1 MANTTSKKVLFILP
15 ALTAGGAER
24 VLITLM
30 NSLDRNK
37 FSPEFLTISP
47 KGPMRDLIDTD
58 IPFHCLEKEKVSRA
72 LPQLFKSI
80 KEIQPDIVVST
91 MAHVNYGVLLMKP
104 FFPKTKFVVREAI
117 TPSYFDKAQPKFKHI
132 LKAAYKIL
140 YPRADLVIS
149 PAQIIIDEFKNDLG
163 MKCKN
168 HVLLRNPVYMAAVR
182 KDADKPSFV
191 SEKRKKRVHFMAAGR
206 LHEQKGFDRL
216 IEGLARTKM
225 PYDWQ
230 LVIWGQ
236 GDDRLKLENLI
247 HEYELSDNIKMP
259 GLTSTPWPVYAQA
272 DCFVMPSRF
281 EGLPNVVLES
291 LACGTP
297 VIATRASGGIE
308 EIASVAPKNAVSV
321 VDTMS
326 EFISAMKKVKPD
338 PHETYRPSLLP
349 QEFDRKTIVK
359 RFEGLLESV
368 LT

>member
-1 MANTTSKKVLFILP
+1 MTQAPPKKVLFILP

-30 NSLDRNK
+30 NSLDREK
-37 FSPEFLTISP
+37 FTPEFLTISA
-47 KGPMRDLIDTD
+47 KGPMRDLIALD

-72 LPQLFKSI
+72 LPALFKSI
-80 KEIQPDIVVST
+80 KAIKPDIVVST

-104 FFPKTKFVVREAI
+104 FFPKTKFIVREAI
-117 TPSYFDKAQPKFKHI
+117 TPSYFDKAQPRFKHI
-132 LKAAYKIL
+132 LRAAYKIL

-149 PAQIIIDEFKNDLG
+149 PAQIIIDEFKSDLN
-163 MKCKN
+163 MRCKN

-182 KDADKPSFV
+182 KDADRPSFI

-216 IEGLARTKM
+216 IEALSSADM

-236 GDDRLKLENLI
+236 GGDRLKLENLI
-247 HEYELSDNIKMP
+247 HKHNLSDHIKMP

-308 EIASVAPKNAVSV
+308 EIAAVSPQGAVNV
-321 VDTMS
+321 VDTML
-326 EFISAMKKVKPD
+326 EFIEAMQQIKPD

-359 RFEGLLESV
+359 RFEGMLEGV
-368 LT
+368 L